1 MRLNSF
7 QLKIFAMILM
17 VLDHLHSYVPN
28 MPEWF
33 SYAGRIVAPIF
44 FFFIVEGF
52 FHTRSRR
59 KYNFRLFTWSLVM
72 FAGSKLVV
80 MLFKREYGLHNN
92 IFLSM
97 AMAVLLMSSI
107 ELIKKN
113 KENKKLYVLG
123 IVGTIAAGAISVFTE
138 ASIYG
143 VAMTLVF
150 YFLRNK
156 KGKMIIAYIIVSLV
170 LTIGLSLPSFITDP
184 NYTAYGLFFFDVQ
197 WMQVFAFPFFLM
209 YNGKRGLN
217 IKLTKYLFYIFYP
230 VHLWII
236 YIMGYYLGGK

>member
-1 MRLNSF
+1 MKLNSF

-17 VLDHLHSYVPN
+17 VLDHLVTYVPN
-28 MPEWF
+28 MPVWF
-33 SYAGRIVAPIF
+33 SYVGRLVAPIF

-52 FHTRSRR
+52 FHTRSRL
-59 KYNFRLFTWSLVM
+59 KYTFRLFTWSLVM
-72 FAGSKLVV
+72 FTGSKLVV

-97 AMAVLLMSSI
+97 AMAVLLMSII
-107 ELIKKN
+107 EWTKKN

-123 IVGTIAAGAISVFTE
+123 IIVAIAAVALSVVTE

-150 YFLRNK
+150 YFLRDK
-156 KGKMIIAYIIVSLV
+156 KGKMVIVYIITSLI
-170 LTIGLSLPSFITDP
+170 LTLGLSLPTFITDT
-184 NYTAYGLFFFDVQ
+184 NYTVYGLFFFDIQ

-217 IKLTKYLFYIFYP
+217 TKFTKYLFYIFYP
-230 VHLWII
+230 VHLWCI
-236 YIMGYYLGGK
+236 YIIGYYLGAK